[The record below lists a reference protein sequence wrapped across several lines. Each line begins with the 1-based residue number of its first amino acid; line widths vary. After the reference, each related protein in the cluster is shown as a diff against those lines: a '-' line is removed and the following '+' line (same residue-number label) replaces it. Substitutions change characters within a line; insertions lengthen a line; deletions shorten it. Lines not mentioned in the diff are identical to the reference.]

1 MTLSPPHRPDSDP
14 EQLRRVP
21 ASATP
26 ECDTRVRHPSATPE
40 RDTPGVDCELT
51 GIALNAQTAFGT
63 KGVGRGAWIFPLSVN

>member
-14 EQLRRVP
+14 GQLRRVP
-21 ASATP
+21 A
-26 ECDTRVRHPSATPE
+26 SATPE

-63 KGVGRGAWIFPLSVN
+63 KGNGRGAWIFPLAKN